1 MSTNNNNNNKTN
13 MSTPVVAT
21 AVPEQQ
27 PKFAGVP
34 VGSATEPTP
43 ETSCKAIAS
52 LVLSIIGLF
61 LLGIV
66 LGPIAICLAVS
77 AKNDI
82 KERPQ
87 QVQGTG
93 MANAGLIIG
102 IIGTV
107 LSIVLIIII
116 FSGGASDSSY

>member
-1 MSTNNNNNNKTN
+1 M
-13 MSTPVVAT
+13 
-21 AVPEQQ
+21 
-27 PKFAGVP
+27 
-34 VGSATEPTP
+34 
-43 ETSCKAIAS
+43 S

-82 KERPQ
+82 KKRPQ

-102 IIGTV
+102 IIGII
-107 LSIVLIIII
+107 LSIVLIILIVT
-116 FSGGASDSSY
+116 GGVLVSSVASAATS